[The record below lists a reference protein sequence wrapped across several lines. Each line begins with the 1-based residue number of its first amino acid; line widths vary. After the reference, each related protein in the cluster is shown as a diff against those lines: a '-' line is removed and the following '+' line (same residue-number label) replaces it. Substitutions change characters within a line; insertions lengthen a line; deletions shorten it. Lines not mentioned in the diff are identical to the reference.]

1 MSELSAMPMNG
12 LMLAISDLLYR
23 PYDDSIVSVGL
34 LILRVFIGPCF
45 IMHGLGKLGV
55 VGPGNM
61 QGFEGWL
68 RSLGFPAPAFQA
80 RMAMLSELI
89 GGALLT
95 IGLFTRP
102 VSAILIGTMCVA
114 AFFGHKGGGYLV
126 TNDPPGNEYPLNLA
140 AICLFFLLLGAGA
153 YSADAFL
160 FAPHATGG

>member
-1 MSELSAMPMNG
+1 
-12 LMLAISDLLYR
+12 
-23 PYDDSIVSVGL
+23 
-34 LILRVFIGPCF
+34 
-45 IMHGLGKLGV
+45 
-55 VGPGNM
+55 
-61 QGFEGWL
+61 
-68 RSLGFPAPAFQA
+68 
-80 RMAMLSELI
+80 MAMLSELI